1 MDIFN
6 FAMEKVRSK
15 KFDRRQKNTGSFKWN
30 GKDDSGRVVDNGV
43 YFIRL
48 EFDEKVEWI
57 KLIVVK

>member
-1 MDIFN
+1 MD
-6 FAMEKVRSK
+6 KVRSK

>member
-1 MDIFN
+1 MDVFN
-6 FAMEKVRSK
+6 FAMEKVVHK
-15 KFDRRQKNTGSFKWN
+15 EFDRRRTSTGSFKWN
-30 GKDDSGRVVDNGV
+30 GKDASGRIVDNGV